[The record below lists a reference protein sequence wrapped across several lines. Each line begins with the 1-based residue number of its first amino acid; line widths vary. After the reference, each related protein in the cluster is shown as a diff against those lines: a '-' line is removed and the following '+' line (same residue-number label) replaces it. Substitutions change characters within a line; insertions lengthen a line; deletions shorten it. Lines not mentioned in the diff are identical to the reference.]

1 MIRKLQQMLMKK
13 NSYSLTIDSRNL
25 RTNQLTGDDKV
36 ARLTEAENFAAS
48 IWGVK
53 DGLKEM
59 MGPRADDSVSKTQ
72 LYKQIA
78 QQGYCKLEDIED
90 DLANKYTLNTVDV
103 FMMGAG
109 LMSDLVTSGLELRR
123 TEDDRKRRKSS
134 SERISDRAEKE
145 L

>member
-109 LMSDLVTSGLELRR
+109 LMSDLVTEGLELRR
-123 TEDDRKRRKSS
+123 TEDDRRRRKSS
-134 SERISDRAEKE
+134 SERIADKAEKDI
-145 L
+145 